1 MFEDGYNDTLRA
13 QLNANVT
20 RFAAYKAYHA
30 TQQIKQAKTDGSE
43 PEPVLHKYNR
53 WQATEYATTVA
64 RCRTA
69 RQFADFNS
77 RADLFPCLRWLP
89 SRSASP
95 REEHRMF
102 WNRVWRKDDPFW
114 QTNQPGNLW
123 NCKCDWEETDDEPTD
138 GNPANTIAAQG
149 LEGNPAITGEVFS
162 PNASYFDVSDE
173 QIKTINSF
181 GRDMYKKNKPE
192 KCTVTTHEGDII
204 DVPTDFYKESAK
216 TSITDEGFWLK
227 NEVSQNLGD
236 FMPIAERLPNEPVD
250 LGHNIQGGDA
260 YRLKRKFR
268 HFRVYLIKAGN
279 CDLVL
284 KVGEFSNNGN
294 LRAYALSVKK
304 NDR

>member
-1 MFEDGYNDTLRA
+1 MFDDGHNDMLRS

-30 TQQIKQAKTDGSE
+30 TQQIKQAKAEGSE

-53 WQATEYATTVA
+53 WQATEYATIVA

-77 RADLFPCLRWLP
+77 RVDLFPCLRWLP

-95 REEHRMF
+95 REDHRRF

-162 PNASYFDVSDE
+162 EDASYFGVSE
-173 QIKTINSF
+173 QERLLLSKF
-181 GRDMYKKNKPE
+181 GRDGLKNDARS
-192 KCTVTTHEGDII
+192 TSLGITSDIGRIII
-204 DVPTDFYKESAK
+204 DKQSLYETAQANIMERHYWTKLE
-216 TSITDEGFWLK
+216 
-227 NEVSQNLGD
+227 
-236 FMPIAERLPNEPVD
+236 IARHFDIFVNDLQFVDTEAID
-250 LGHNIQGGDA
+250 LGHNTYGSKA
-260 YRLKRKFR
+260 YKRKKKFDSMKKYILDVSGTK
-268 HFRVYLIKAGN
+268 FIVKMGQYKDGT
-279 CDLVL
+279 
-284 KVGEFSNNGN
+284 
-294 LRAYALSVKK
+294 LSLYTIYEK
-304 NDR
+304 

>member
-1 MFEDGYNDTLRA
+1 MLRS

-30 TQQIKQAKTDGSE
+30 TQQIKQAKAEGSE

-53 WQATEYATTVA
+53 WQVTEYATTVA

-95 REEHRMF
+95 REDHRRF

-138 GNPANTIAAQG
+138 GNPNNAIAAQG

-162 PNASYFDVSDE
+162 PDASYFRTDEATDKSVRSFYRDFIRERYANYSKGVSSDIGHIE
-173 QIKTINSF
+173 IDNIAIIEASKGSADNNSF
-181 GRDMYKKNKPE
+181 FRKLEIALNIEDY
-192 KCTVTTHEGDII
+192 
-204 DVPTDFYKESAK
+204 
-216 TSITDEGFWLK
+216 ITEMK
-227 NEVSQNLGD
+227 
-236 FMPIAERLPNEPVD
+236 RLPDEPID
-250 LGHNIQGGDA
+250 LGHNNKRNIF
-260 YRLKRKFR
+260 YKRKK
-268 HFRVYLIKAGN
+268 HFDRMSVYTLSVNSYDYTVKLGIYKH
-279 CDLVL
+279 
-284 KVGEFSNNGN
+284 SGN
-294 LRAYALSVKK
+294 LSLYSITG
-304 NDR
+304 

>member
-162 PNASYFDVSDE
+162 PDASYFETAHETGDKAV
-173 QIKTINSF
+173 KNF
-181 GRDMYKKNKPE
+181 VRDYRRE
-192 KCTVTTHEGDII
+192 HWQEYSYGVTTDIGHI
-204 DVPTDFYKESAK
+204 SVDN
-216 TSITDEGFWLK
+216 ITVD
-227 NEVSQNLGD
+227 EVSKGAADNSSLFLKFEVMRNIGEYIRCLT
-236 FMPIAERLPNEPVD
+236 PLPDQEVE
-250 LGHNIQGGDA
+250 LGHNNRSGK
-260 YRLKRKFR
+260 YFRRKTQFVR
-268 HFRVYLIKAGN
+268 FRVFL
-279 CDLVL
+279 LHL
-284 KVGEFSNNGN
+284 
-294 LRAYALSVKK
+294 
-304 NDR
+304 NDRDFIVKFGEYRRDGSLHLYTITG

>member
-1 MFEDGYNDTLRA
+1 MLRS

-30 TQQIKQAKTDGSE
+30 TQQIKQAKADGSE

-162 PNASYFDVSDE
+162 EDASYFDVSNTKKRLIE
-173 QIKTINSF
+173 KVVGKTMLREMCTKNMKEHQGSTVKV
-181 GRDMYKKNKPE
+181 DMGGEEVDILFDSKTTGHIANDVAEHCDFLGNELTPYLKEILPKSKLVGHEPNMKPDKKPSAVE
-192 KCTVTTHEGDII
+192 Y
-204 DVPTDFYKESAK
+204 FYYEYEIGGKKFYFNIEENMVAKE
-216 TSITDEGFWLK
+216 
-227 NEVSQNLGD
+227 N
-236 FMPIAERLPNEPVD
+236 R
-250 LGHNIQGGDA
+250 HY
-260 YRLKRKFR
+260 YRL
-268 HFRVYLIKAGN
+268 
-279 CDLVL
+279 
-284 KVGEFSNNGN
+284 
-294 LRAYALSVKK
+294 YALTIKLRDSVVLY
-304 NDR
+304 